1 MAMQSEKAGG
11 PMLPRGG
18 AGALAAEKPKSHE
31 ELGLC
36 LALVVLLGWA
46 LFVGVRAVD
55 WSAVSHTFKS
65 LLAFIS

>member
-1 MAMQSEKAGG
+1 MAMQSDKTDGSV
-11 PMLPRGG
+11 LSRGG
-18 AGALAAEKPKSHE
+18 AGALAAEKPRSHE

-55 WSAVSHTFKS
+55 WAAVSHTFRS